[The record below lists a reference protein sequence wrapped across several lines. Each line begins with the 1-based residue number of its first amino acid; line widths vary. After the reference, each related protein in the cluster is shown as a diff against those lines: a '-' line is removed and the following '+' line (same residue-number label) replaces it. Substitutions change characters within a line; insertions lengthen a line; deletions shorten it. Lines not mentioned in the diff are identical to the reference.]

1 MCMVILILVYVH
13 THVGLLVQTYIYLYF
28 RYGQIFIDETYLY
41 HITRKD
47 TQHNFS
53 IYFYPLRIAEDLAP
67 VFSTVVGLCAFFP
80 QLGATIAL
88 TYKYYR
94 DLPFCWFMI
103 TLAFVTFNKVCTSQ
117 VSLISVMSTV
127 VSCSA

>member
-13 THVGLLVQTYIYLYF
+13 THVGLLVPTYIYLYF

-80 QLGATIAL
+80 QLGATIAF

-117 VSLISVMSTV
+117 VSLISVMLTD

>member
-1 MCMVILILVYVH
+1 MCMVILILVYIH

-67 VFSTVVGLCAFFP
+67 VFSTVVGLCAFLP
-80 QLGATIAL
+80 QLGATIAF

-117 VSLISVMSTV
+117 VSLISVIYV
-127 VSCSA
+127 D